1 MVSFWMENSSPS
13 ISSLTL
19 RNWLSDR
26 YGVKP
31 YLNEA
36 PAWSTWRVQ
45 RCRTGSFWDSS
56 GTGTPRYLGMPGKC
70 DGRRQTVT
78 RPRLCP
84 GWLSR
89 TREPRAS
96 SKQRDACL
104 SGNSW
109 SGNTP
114 WHAPCPTTMLSVQA
128 WQICSQK
135 PKQQKQEITQG
146 FILE

>member
-1 MVSFWMENSSPS
+1 MENSSPS

-109 SGNTP
+109 SGIRHKKVKLTL
-114 WHAPCPTTMLSVQA
+114 TTHVAGGLT
-128 WQICSQK
+128 
-135 PKQQKQEITQG
+135 END
-146 FILE
+146 FILAAQCNKAFAKCLEP